1 MIHKLLTYLLSIF
14 YRVEK
19 ETPLSIQAWTS
30 QPGLVPKEEEDLIEP
45 QIKFIKKTQKKS
57 KPIDKERV
65 MTQIKNNI
73 YFLDTLIV
81 EMEAFEEYFT
91 YVIKLRDLKEQSQ
104 GCLRILFRMKEEA
117 PYFAHTLKTV
127 YSHTKTVSQL
137 LED

>member
-1 MIHKLLTYLLSIF
+1 MSESNKYN
-14 YRVEK
+14 
-19 ETPLSIQAWTS
+19 
-30 QPGLVPKEEEDLIEP
+30 
-45 QIKFIKKTQKKS
+45 FIL
-57 KPIDKERV
+57 P
-65 MTQIKNNI
+65 
-73 YFLDTLIV
+73 TLICHTFKYILL
-81 EMEAFEEYFT
+81 AGNFT